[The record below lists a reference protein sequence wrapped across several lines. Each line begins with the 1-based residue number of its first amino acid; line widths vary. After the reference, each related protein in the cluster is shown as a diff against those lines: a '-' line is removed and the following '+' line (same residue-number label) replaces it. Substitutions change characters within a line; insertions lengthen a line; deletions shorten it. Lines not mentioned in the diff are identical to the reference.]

1 MGKRGLRSLNDH
13 DEKSNTSRRPFKK
26 RKLPPQL
33 RPFPVQ
39 SQKMTKDQFMSQPL
53 AAFIND
59 NDEETNFDIAKSI
72 VTFFEDRDDGTYAAI
87 VSDKQITSTFWC
99 IEGKTRYVEK
109 CRGKNIQLWKQAKSV
124 PLMKDVKDDTIQ
136 TVVKC
141 FIKEHD
147 NLSKVK
153 NDVEEIF
160 GQAWAVVVSRG
171 VAGVYASYSKYFVS
185 MTFNNSQWFVWRQLR
200 QVI

>member
-1 MGKRGLRSLNDH
+1 MGKRRRSLNDH
-13 DEKSNTSRRPFKK
+13 DEKSNTSQPPSKK
-26 RKLPPQL
+26 RKLPSQL

-87 VSDKQITSTFWC
+87 VSDTKINSTFWFN
-99 IEGKTRYVEK
+99 EGKTRYMEK
-109 CRGKNIQLWKQAKSV
+109 CRGKYIRLWKQTKSV

-141 FIKEHD
+141 LIKEHG

-153 NDVEEIF
+153 NDLEEIF
-160 GQAWAVVVSRG
+160 GQSWAVVVSRG
-171 VAGVYASYSKYFVS
+171 VAGLYATYSKYFIR
-185 MTFNNSQWFVWRQLR
+185 MTFNNSQWFVWRQ
-200 QVI
+200 VI

>member
-1 MGKRGLRSLNDH
+1 MTKKATPHNHHPRKENYHHNCDRSL
-13 DEKSNTSRRPFKK
+13 SNHK
-26 RKLPPQL
+26 
-33 RPFPVQ
+33 
-39 SQKMTKDQFMSQPL
+39 KMTKEQFMSQPL

-153 NDVEEIF
+153 NDLEEIF
-160 GQAWAVVVSRG
+160 GQSWAVVVSRG
-171 VAGVYASYSKYFVS
+171 VA
-185 MTFNNSQWFVWRQLR
+185 
-200 QVI
+200 